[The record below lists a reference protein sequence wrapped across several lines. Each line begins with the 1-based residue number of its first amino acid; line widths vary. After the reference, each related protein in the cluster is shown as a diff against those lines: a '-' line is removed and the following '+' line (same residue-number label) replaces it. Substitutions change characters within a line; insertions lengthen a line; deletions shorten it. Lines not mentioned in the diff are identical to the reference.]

1 MKILRFVILIL
12 CVVHFGI
19 NPAAARRFDQILA
32 YVNGDV
38 ITKWELDSVV
48 NQKALELQQVYR
60 FSEREARQKAEQE
73 QAALLDQLIRQML
86 LVETALTLKI
96 EITEAEV
103 EQYVQNFKEQYK
115 IETEAELAQALKKE
129 GYTAMSF
136 REQAKRNL
144 MAERLVMQR
153 ILPRLQIRDS
163 DVQKF
168 FEENRSQLPT
178 KTDRVHLR
186 HIFVVFKPSEADRKL
201 ALEKMD
207 TILQELKAGNDFEEL
222 AQRYADDADRQAGIG
237 TLNELLIAEMDNL
250 SATFRDT
257 LAELN
262 AGETSEP
269 VEGNDGIYLFKVERK
284 DDQTIAFRHLV
295 VNLKASET
303 AMEAAYERADSLLQR
318 LDQGENF
325 NTLAQ
330 QYSDDSQTK
339 ANGGDLGIRSLGEL
353 NPETRKIIEGLSTGG
368 HSTPVTTTYGV
379 HIFKID
385 SRDAPELSA
394 AEKDQIRMM
403 LRQQKFQEEWQIYTD
418 LLKENAFIKI
428 KSALLDDSE
437 D

>member
-12 CVVHFGI
+12 CAVHFGI
-19 NPAAARRFDQILA
+19 NPAVARRFDQILA

-86 LVETALTLKI
+86 LVETALTLKV

-168 FEENRSQLPT
+168 FEENRAQLPT

-186 HIFVVFKPSEADRKL
+186 HIFVAFKPNEADRKL
-201 ALEKMD
+201 ALEKMG
-207 TILQELKAGNDFEEL
+207 TILQDLKAGNDFEEL

-237 TLNELLIAEMDNL
+237 TLNELSIAEMDNL

-284 DDQTIAFRHLV
+284 DDQAIAFRHLV
-295 VNLKASET
+295 VNLKPSEA
-303 AMEAAYERADSLLQR
+303 AMTAAYEHADSLLQR
-318 LDQGENF
+318 LNQGEDF

-339 ANGGDLGIRSLGEL
+339 ANGGDLGIRSLSEL

-428 KSALLDDSE
+428 KSELLDHSE

>member
-1 MKILRFVILIL
+1 MKILRFFILIL

-60 FSEREARQKAEQE
+60 FSEREARQKARQE

-96 EITEAEV
+96 EITEVEV
-103 EQYVQNFKEQYK
+103 EQYLQNFKDQYK
-115 IETEAELAQALKKE
+115 LETEAELAQALKKE
-129 GYTAMSF
+129 GYTLMSF

-163 DVQKF
+163 DIQKF

-178 KTDRVHLR
+178 KTDSVHLR
-186 HIFVVFKPSEADRKL
+186 HIFVAFKPSEEDRRL
-201 ALEKMD
+201 ALDAID
-207 TILQELKAGNDFEEL
+207 TILRDLKAGNDFEEL

-237 TLNELLIAEMDNL
+237 KLNELSIAEVGNL
-250 SATFRDT
+250 SASFRDT
-257 LAELN
+257 ISELN

-269 VEGNDGIYLFKVERK
+269 VEGNDGVYLFKVEHK

-295 VNLKASET
+295 INLKPNET

-318 LDQGENF
+318 LNQGEDF
-325 NTLAQ
+325 NALAQ
-330 QYSDDSQTK
+330 QYSDDLQTK
-339 ANGGDLGIRSLGEL
+339 ADGGDLGIRLLSEL
-353 NPETRKIIEGLSTGG
+353 NPETRKVVEGLSIGG
-368 HSTPVTTTYGV
+368 HSTPVPTTYGV

-385 SRDAPELSA
+385 RRTAPELKN

-428 KSALLDDSE
+428 RSELFDDSE

>member
-1 MKILRFVILIL
+1 MKPVRFFILIL

-19 NPAAARRFDQILA
+19 DTAAARRFDQILA

-60 FSEREARQKAEQE
+60 FSEREANQKAKQE

-96 EITEAEV
+96 EITGAEV
-103 EQYVQNFKEQYK
+103 EQYLQNFKDQYK
-115 IETEAELAQALKKE
+115 LETEAALAQALKKE
-129 GYTAMSF
+129 GYTLMSF

-153 ILPRLQIRDS
+153 ILPRLQIRGS
-163 DVQKF
+163 DVQAF

-178 KTDRVHLR
+178 KTDSVHLR
-186 HIFVVFKPSEADRKL
+186 HIFVAFKPIEADRQL
-201 ALEKMD
+201 ALDKID
-207 TILQELKAGNDFEEL
+207 TIVQDLRAGNDFEAL
-222 AQRYADDADRQAGIG
+222 AQRYADDAGRQAGIG
-237 TLNELLIAEMDNL
+237 KLNELSIAEMDNL
-250 SATFRDT
+250 SPSFRDT
-257 LAELN
+257 LAALD
-262 AGETSEP
+262 AGEISEP
-269 VEGNDGIYLFKVERK
+269 VEGNDGVYLFKVERK
-284 DDQTIAFRHLV
+284 DDQIIAFRHLV
-295 VNLKASET
+295 VNLKPSEI

-318 LDQGENF
+318 LNQGEDF
-325 NTLAQ
+325 NALAQ
-330 QYSDDSQTK
+330 QYSDDLQTK
-339 ANGGDLGIRSLGEL
+339 ANGGDLGIRPLNEL
-353 NPETRKIIEGLSTGG
+353 NPETRKVIEGLSIGG
-368 HSTPVTTTYGV
+368 HSLPVPTTYGV

-385 SRDAPELSA
+385 SRAPPELSSD
-394 AEKDQIRMM
+394 EEDQIRMM

-428 KSALLDDSE
+428 KSELFDGSE